1 MDPRSGRP
9 GGAGSWR
16 FGVPALVLGVVG
28 YAAGLYPIQLPQ
40 ASAAFNAPYEAVWQA
55 TVTSL
60 GAAQPVLL
68 DRPSGRIVTGQFTF
82 SLPVGGGGMGFSMNP
97 LLVSMEIHVR
107 RTPEGSTAVE
117 VRSTIYDAQ
126 QYGAWP
132 GPGGPNS
139 PEGDLFARIADRLG
153 KR

>member
-1 MDPRSGRP
+1 VRTSQEGP
-9 GGAGSWR
+9 GNPDEEALAGAPPQGSS
-16 FGVPALVLGVVG
+16 PALLIRRLNR
-28 YAAGLYPIQLPQ
+28 AI
-40 ASAAFNAPYEAVWQA
+40 APEYEGIRE
-55 TVTSL
+55 L
-60 GAAQPVLL
+60 
-68 DRPSGRIVTGQFTF
+68 
-82 SLPVGGGGMGFSMNP
+82 GGGGMGFTMNP